1 MFKSL
6 ILIAAV
12 ATPLAL
18 WAGGKQCPFS
28 ASSCGEKASLVSTGG
43 EQCTDKTAACAEK
56 ASIVSTGGEQC
67 ADKAAA
73 CAEKASAVSTGGEQ
87 CADKAACAE
96 KTCMV
101 STGEKAGKS
110 DCSASTGTGAK
121 AACCPS
127 ETAARSGAMLV
138 STGAAQPMETLK
150 SLAGKWNLAKADRH
164 ADAPADFEF
173 KVSSGGSAIVETMF
187 PGTPKEMTNVYT
199 LDGNDVLVTHYCA
212 AGNAPRMKLTHNEN
226 GTMTFDFVDATNL
239 PDKNKMYMGKL
250 ELKFVGPDQVRQ
262 TWTTFVN
269 GQPSDQPM
277 TMTLERAK

>member
-43 EQCTDKTAACAEK
+43 EQCAEKTAAC
-56 ASIVSTGGEQC
+56 G
-67 ADKAAA
+67 
-73 CAEKASAVSTGGEQ
+73 EKASAVSTGGDQCAEKTAA
-87 CADKAACAE
+87 CADKTACAE
-96 KTCMV
+96 KTCAV

-110 DCSASTGTGAK
+110 SCCDSTAAGAK

-127 ETAARSGAMLV
+127 ETAAKNAAQLV
-138 STGAAQPMETLK
+138 STGTAQPMEALK
-150 SLAGKWNLAKADRH
+150 SLAGKWHLAGADRK

-250 ELKFVGPDQVRQ
+250 ELKFVGPDQVQQ
-262 TWTTFVN
+262 TWTSFLN
-269 GQPSDQPM
+269 GQPTEQPM